1 MEANRSARSRPTT
14 RTAVASFPSVTCP
27 PGALAGTAGPE
38 LNDALAFENFALPAT
53 EAEVTVAIEPP
64 LED

>member
-1 MEANRSARSRPTT
+1 M
-14 RTAVASFPSVTCP
+14 ASFPSVTCP

-38 LNDALAFENFALPAT
+38 LTDALAFENFALPAT
-53 EAEVTVAIEPP
+53 EAEVTVAVEPP